1 MSDREFVVSTRFY
14 LNSFDFTQFNLNK
27 GPFFNQNKNRRLLD
41 TITGKI
47 TSRYSLDG
55 NNGRCWISNTN
66 L

>member
-27 GPFFNQNKNRRLLD
+27 GPFFNQNKKPAIAGHNHR
-41 TITGKI
+41 KI

>member
-14 LNSFDFTQFNLNK
+14 LNSFDFTQFN
-27 GPFFNQNKNRRLLD
+27 
-41 TITGKI
+41 
-47 TSRYSLDG
+47 SLDG